1 MTPIEEF
8 TSRIKELREDN
19 DKKQKEIAE
28 YLEISQQQYS
38 LYEKGQRLMPMDM
51 IIKLARYYNVDMDY
65 IAGISNVKRP
75 YPENEKKR
83 PIY

>member
-65 IAGISNVKRP
+65 IAGI
-75 YPENEKKR
+75 
-83 PIY
+83 